1 MLRRSRFLTVII
13 ASVLLQSGCNNGTNP
28 GADAKVSEAKE
39 KIKEAAKATAD
50 AFEAK
55 RVEYTKEMNKQLAEL
70 QVKCDELKEKAT
82 KATGEEKKAL
92 EKKLEE
98 AKSKH
103 GDALKKLDELKDA
116 SADRWEKLK
125 EGMGNA
131 YKDLKKVIE

>member
-1 MLRRSRFLTVII
+1 MSGRSRILTAFI
-13 ASVLLQSGCNNGTNP
+13 AGALLQFGCNSGSNP
-28 GADAKVSEAKE
+28 AADAKVSEAKD
-39 KIKEAAKATAD
+39 KIKEAAKATAE

-55 RVEYTKEMNKQLAEL
+55 RVEYAKEMGKQLAEL
-70 QVKCDELKEKAT
+70 QVKYDELKEKAS
-82 KATGEEKKAL
+82 KATGEEKVAL

-98 AKSKH
+98 AKAKH
-103 GDALKKLDELKDA
+103 GDALKKLDDLKAA